1 LTQALKL
8 KWLLFVVV
16 DLALALVLVWLFLLR
31 EDFDQVEALRDV
43 GGTVYPEAREITPFR
58 LRDQYGSVFT
68 EEDFDDRWSLV
79 FFGFTNCPDVCPL
92 TMAELGEFYRLL
104 PETSDQP
111 VPQIIMATVDPHRD
125 NGAELTRFLNQFHPD
140 FIGLT
145 GPDAALSSLA
155 EQLYVVRDTI
165 ADSMDSMPDHDEMPH
180 ADNTSVPT
188 PIEAPIDHSGHISVI
203 NPDGELYA
211 VLRLPHRRE
220 TLITA
225 YELILETW

>member
-1 LTQALKL
+1 MSLRL

-31 EDFDQVEALRDV
+31 EDFDQVQALREV
-43 GGTVYPEAREITPFR
+43 GGTVYPEARPIRPFR
-58 LRDQYGSVFT
+58 LQDQYGAVFT
-68 EEDFDDRWSLV
+68 EDDLAGRWSLV

-104 PETSDQP
+104 PEASDQP
-111 VPQIIMATVDPHRD
+111 VPQVIMATVDPQRD
-125 NGAELTRFLNQFHPD
+125 DGAELSRFLNQFHPD

-145 GPDAALSSLA
+145 GSDPALSNLA
-155 EQLYVVRDTI
+155 DQLYVVRDTI
-165 ADSMDSMPDHDEMPH
+165 EDSMADHANMAHEEH
-180 ADNTSVPT
+180 AEPAVPT
-188 PIEAPIDHSGHISVI
+188 PIESPIDHSGHISVI

-220 TLITA
+220 TLLTA
-225 YELILETW
+225 YDLIVDGWE